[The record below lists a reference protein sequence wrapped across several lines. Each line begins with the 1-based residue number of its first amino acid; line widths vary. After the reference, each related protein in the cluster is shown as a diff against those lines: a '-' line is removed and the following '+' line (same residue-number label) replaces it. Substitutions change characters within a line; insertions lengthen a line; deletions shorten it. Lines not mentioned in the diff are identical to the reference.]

1 VDLGRARPNA
11 DWDAGFLFLGN
22 QLTLDLLNTRPAPA
36 GESIELLSDFSAL
49 VRWFQEAGLI
59 RASGAAELGRRWG
72 NTARGRK
79 TLHIV
84 RGLRESLRRA
94 IIIWE
99 RGGAVPRVLV
109 GELNRLMATYPM
121 HTKLKRT
128 KGGLATEPWFE
139 ARAPEDLIAPLAQG
153 AASLFTG
160 VDRKRVRKCGHCVAH
175 FFDASK
181 KGGRRWC
188 SMQLC
193 GNRLKVAAYAARQR
207 VHR

>member
-1 VDLGRARPNA
+1 VDRGRARPNA

-36 GESIELLSDFSAL
+36 GESMELLSDFSAL
-49 VRWFQEAGLI
+49 LGWFREAGLI
-59 RASGAAELGRRWG
+59 RASEAAEFGGRWG
-72 NTARGRK
+72 NTARARK

-84 RGLRESLRRA
+84 RALRESLRRA

-99 RGGAVPRVLV
+99 RGRAVPRPLV
-109 GELNRLMATYPM
+109 GELNRLLATYPM
-121 HTKLKRT
+121 YTNLKRT

-139 ARAPEDLIAPLAQG
+139 AREPEDLIAPLAHG
-153 AASLFTG
+153 AASLFAG

-175 FFDASK
+175 FFDTSK

-188 SMQLC
+188 SMELC
-193 GNRLKVAAYAARQR
+193 GNRRKVAAYAARQR
-207 VHR
+207 ARR